1 MLLTISIVTEKKSVV
16 NKLERASKSFQ
27 QFKNLLYLCAL
38 EYYTNTKDLKPFLS
52 KSFLEKF
59 VKGKVELPF
68 ENEKIKEWK
77 QELIEFWKE
86 QIGSDT
92 AKALVGTV
100 AKEIRSIIS
109 KWKAGQKGSLP
120 KPKKLSSLYSF
131 TLETNP
137 NMVVDKRNL
146 KGKRKS
152 DHIVVRIGKA
162 FGAVKFKIPESLNV
176 EHVKIN
182 WSASGEVTYL
192 ISYEVP
198 EAEKQLNKNLFL
210 AIDLGVRNL
219 VSAVSNKETLP
230 SFIVNGNPLKALNQW
245 TSKVSA
251 KLQSEGRES
260 EHKRLWKYRQ
270 KRINQLFG
278 AVSSLIV
285 SLCLREGIGRIIISD
300 SLTDEYQKEGKKGK
314 RFNQAFRQ
322 IPLGKL
328 IQKLEYKCQLA
339 GIEILKEPEPY
350 TSQLSSI
357 TGNIEEISGK
367 DRKEITEENVKKL
380 NVTGR
385 RVKRGL
391 FKDLKLNKV
400 FNADLNGALNVAIK
414 KLGKRIR
421 EEFLKLPNWLDKLSR
436 AVRITLFPH
445 NRYSASFLF
454 QGIADSS
461 SYLLRGSE
469 GHRLTVAT
477 KCS

>member
-1 MLLTISIVTEKKSVV
+1 MLLTMSIITNKKSVV
-16 NKLERASKSFQ
+16 NKMEKASKIFQ

-38 EYYTNTKDLKPFLS
+38 EYHQNTKDLKPFLS
-52 KSFLEKF
+52 RNFLEKF
-59 VKGKVELPF
+59 VKSKVELPF

-77 QELIEFWKE
+77 KELTELWREK
-86 QIGSDT
+86 IGSDT

-100 AKEIRSIIS
+100 AKEIQSVLA

-152 DHIVVRIGKA
+152 NHIVVRIGKA
-162 FGAVKFKIPESLNV
+162 FGAVKFKIPENLSV

-198 EAEKQLNKNLFL
+198 EAENQLDRNLFL

-245 TSKVSA
+245 INKTSA
-251 KLQSEGRES
+251 KLQSEGKEK
-260 EHKRLWKYRQ
+260 EHKKLWKYRQ

-278 AVSSLIV
+278 AVSNLIV

-314 RFNQAFRQ
+314 RFNQTFRQ

-357 TGNIEEISGK
+357 TGNIEEISGR
-367 DRKEITEENVKKL
+367 DRKEITEEDVKKL
-380 NVTGR
+380 NFTGK

-414 KLGKRIR
+414 KLGKRVR

-436 AVRITLFPH
+436 AVRLTLFPH
-445 NRYSASFLF
+445 ERYSASPLF
-454 QGIADSS
+454 WRIADSS
-461 SYLLRGSE
+461 SCLTRGSE
-469 GHRLTVAT
+469 GHLLTVAT
-477 KCS
+477 NCS